1 MRLIH
6 FNSNIII
13 NLFEPRWSREATF
26 MTRKVIKACNLKRS
40 GVSIMLS
47 NDRQI
52 QKLNHKWKGKNIPTN
67 DGEHVRVML
76 NEVDGIDNVL
86 LVKVEEE

>member
-1 MRLIH
+1 
-6 FNSNIII
+6 
-13 NLFEPRWSREATF
+13 

-40 GVSIMLS
+40 GVSIILS

-67 DGEHVRVML
+67 VL
-76 NEVDGIDNVL
+76 SFPCNEELSKKI
-86 LVKVEEE
+86 K

>member
-1 MRLIH
+1 MKMVVDKFIMQL
-6 FNSNIII
+6 
-13 NLFEPRWSREATF
+13 EAQLSD
-26 MTRKVIKACNLKRS
+26 K

-67 DGEHVRVML
+67 
-76 NEVDGIDNVL
+76 VL
-86 LVKVEEE
+86 SFPNHEELLKRKTKNYSSNNNKNYK

>member
-13 NLFEPRWSREATF
+13 NLFEPRWSRESTF
-26 MTRKVIKACNLKRS
+26 IARKVIKACNLKRS

-52 QKLNHKWKGKNIPTN
+52 QKLNHKWKGKNTPEAKKAALKETPKPS
-67 DGEHVRVML
+67 DA
-76 NEVDGIDNVL
+76 
-86 LVKVEEE
+86 KA

>member
-13 NLFEPRWSREATF
+13 NLFEPRWSREQLSWLESN
-26 MTRKVIKACNLKRS
+26 KGLQLKRS
-40 GVSIMLS
+40 GISIMLS

-52 QKLNHKWKGKNIPTN
+52 QKLNHKWKGKIYQL
-67 DGEHVRVML
+67 MF
-76 NEVDGIDNVL
+76 
-86 LVKVEEE
+86 LVFL